1 MNLEEFQRTVFE
13 VIRQPLTKSE
23 GMSPRMPDG
32 RETREIVEG
41 IVKPNDRL
49 TSFERLEIYSRQYW
63 FRLLSSIAEDFEGLR
78 AIIGERQF
86 EKLAIA
92 YLNDCPSASFT
103 LRDLPSRLEGWLRDH
118 PEFVPGVEKI
128 AIDMVRLE
136 WAEIEAFDGEEL
148 PKLDLAALGQLGA
161 DPVFRLQPYLRLLD
175 LSYPLDH
182 LLLGIRHSSDEDSD
196 IVSNA
201 VSERTHRS
209 RIRRSSLPKPKKIF
223 LAVHRQEDLVY
234 FKRLPR
240 DAFGVLA
247 GLQQGKPLSEA
258 IAGSVDWTSRKV
270 EHITVR
276 VHDWFANWAA
286 LGWLCPSEGGA

>member
-1 MNLEEFQRTVFE
+1 VNLEELQRAVFE

-49 TSFERLEIYSRQYW
+49 TSFERLEIYNRQYW

-92 YLNDCPSASFT
+92 YLNDCPSTSFT

-182 LLLGIRHSSDEDSD
+182 LLLGIRHNSDEDSD

-234 FKRLPR
+234 FKRLPQ